1 MSCHL
6 TGYSFHSATS
16 RRLGISL
23 VFPGYPYETHQTSML
38 FFCYFLSIDPYYIYN
53 FTLLAIM
60 RQLYYYLSD
69 IYFISSIRLT
79 GLPGIL
85 ASPYENFPGTSILEF
100 PSGQKKGCATLP
112 LEDETHPIHSPVSFL
127 CPAYFLF
134 FWHLLFFKP
143 FADYLVRFH
152 DNRKS
157 RRVYLLHD
165 TADGIHLFVIAG
177 THDYLFFDS

>member
-6 TGYSFHSATS
+6 TGYPFHSATS

-23 VFPGYPYETHQTSML
+23 VFPGYPHETHQTSML

-85 ASPYENFPGTSILEF
+85 ASPYENFPRTSILEF
-100 PSGQKKGCATLP
+100 PSGQKKGCAPLLP
-112 LEDETHPIHSPVSFL
+112 EDEAHPIHSLCFIPFSCFFL
-127 CPAYFLF
+127 ICRRLF
-134 FWHLLFFKP
+134 FFESFP
-143 FADYLVRFH
+143 DYLVRFH
-152 DNRKS
+152 DNRES
-157 RRVYLLHD
+157 RRIYLLHD